1 MRDHRADA
9 PEFLGETD
17 SQTIQNTIDRA
28 AADGVGK
35 AIIPRINPRTG
46 KPLWVIDKTILLPS
60 DMTVILDG
68 CHLRLK
74 DGVRENIFR
83 NKNAWTPEGNTLEGE
98 QHDIRIIGVGNAVLD
113 GGEPNGLCEQMHR
126 DDPLKNPHMQVNLLL
141 FLHNV
146 RNFEVRGFQCRDSRW
161 WATCFMFC
169 RWGRISEL
177 DMRMYGTLENQDG
190 VDIRIGCEYI
200 TVENITGITGDDTV
214 ALTALPR
221 DTYFEGML
229 HVEGKSI
236 DIHDITVRNI
246 TSSTHGCGLV
256 RLLCEHGAKEYN
268 IKITDIT
275 DTGVTVGGAA
285 VLIGISDPVLA
296 KETHKMGDFKNVFI
310 SNVTTSTQRIMSI
323 REPVENL
330 YVKNVIAF
338 GGCELGFAFG
348 ENFVAKN
355 VNISDV
361 AFDPAPESADCVFSF
376 LCGREQMEDVR
387 ITNVRAS
394 SARYLFRG
402 QTAEIDG
409 LVYDEPTEGY
419 FTPEKPRLASAYGR
433 YHKYAYGKLIENRPD
448 DSRFNADGS
457 RKNK

>member
-1 MRDHRADA
+1 VRGYVADEA
-9 PEFLGETD
+9 RFMGDTD
-17 SQTIQNTIDRA
+17 SQTIQNAIDESHA
-28 AADGVGK
+28 HGIGK
-35 AIIPRINPRTG
+35 VVIPRINPRTG
-46 KPLWVIDKTILLPS
+46 EPLWVIDKVILLPS

-68 CHLRLK
+68 CHLRLA

-83 NKNAWTPEGNTLEGE
+83 NKNAWTAVGNTLEGE

-113 GGEPNGLCEQMHR
+113 GGEPNGMCEQLHR
-126 DDPLKNPHMQVNLLL
+126 DDPISNPHMHHNLLL

-146 RNFEVRGFQCRDSRW
+146 RHFEVRGFRCTDSRW

-169 RWGRISEL
+169 RWGRISDL

-246 TSSTHGCGLV
+246 MSSTHGCGIV
-256 RLLCEHGAKEYN
+256 RLLCEHGAREYN

-275 DTGVTVGGAA
+275 DTGITVGGAA

-296 KETHKMGDFKNVFI
+296 KEPHKMGDFKNIFI
-310 SNVTTSTQRIMSI
+310 SNVTAATQKIMSL
-323 REPVENL
+323 REPTENL
-330 YVKNVIAF
+330 YINNVIGL
-338 GGCELGFAFG
+338 GGCELGFAVDR
-348 ENFVAKN
+348 NFVAKN
-355 VNISDV
+355 VNISNV
-361 AFDPAPESADCVFSF
+361 TFDADPENADCLFSF
-376 LCGREQMEDVR
+376 RCAKENIGDLR
-387 ITNVRAS
+387 ISNVRAS
-394 SARYLFRG
+394 KVKYLFRG
-402 QTAEIDG
+402 QTAEISDFK
-409 LVYDEPTEGY
+409 YEEPTEGY
-419 FTPEKPRLASAYGR
+419 FTPEGPKLASAYGR
-433 YHKYAYGKLIENRPD
+433 YHKYAYGKLIENRPE

-457 RKNK
+457 RKE